1 MDHFNTLPVNY
12 VYFKSFYGSDYF
24 VTFTLI
30 SVFLTL
36 IISKMLV
43 EYIRTP
49 KGNINQI
56 IIEENENEENEETE
70 NEEEVEE
77 EEEID
82 NDEDSVDENN
92 IKEVI
97 DNSSDTS
104 EDQYTSILYKSFSLM
119 TNKQLVKIVGNKY
132 KYKNKDELIILSI
145 SKFIQMSIENTDLPV
160 IVKKFIVENN
170 EEMTEELY
178 QLYKVNVKTQ

>member
-56 IIEENENEENEETE
+56 IIEENENEETEET
-70 NEEEVEE
+70 
-77 EEEID
+77 
-82 NDEDSVDENN
+82 
-92 IKEVI
+92 
-97 DNSSDTS
+97 
-104 EDQYTSILYKSFSLM
+104 
-119 TNKQLVKIVGNKY
+119 
-132 KYKNKDELIILSI
+132 
-145 SKFIQMSIENTDLPV
+145 
-160 IVKKFIVENN
+160 
-170 EEMTEELY
+170 
-178 QLYKVNVKTQ
+178 